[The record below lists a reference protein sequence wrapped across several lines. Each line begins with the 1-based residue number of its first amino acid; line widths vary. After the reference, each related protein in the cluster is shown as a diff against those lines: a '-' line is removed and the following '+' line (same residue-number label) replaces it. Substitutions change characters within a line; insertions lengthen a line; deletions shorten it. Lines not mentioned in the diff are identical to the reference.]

1 MGMSKQYKKEYYQEV
16 NRKFE
21 KKIATFPAFM
31 KAYFSLFKSALTK
44 KNYLSYLTHMLNW
57 MIDNGVL
64 ATKSIEK
71 LNPGDLKDIKS
82 FNMVEYLNYLLEMG
96 QSVESVNYKIDVFS
110 SFWSFLVDNEWV
122 DKNILKTATIRR
134 NRNFIPEKTIN
145 HNQIKMP
152 EKADM
157 DRIRENIKEI
167 HTDQDLRNATIIHI
181 LAQCGLRRGELIA
194 LDVSDIDIEH
204 QRITVISKGKME
216 AQDVV
221 PIPDNLMGL
230 ISEYLEMRKK
240 KKVNTNA
247 LFLSNRNGRLKETA
261 LRYLCNKASNNTV
274 TPHMLRHWCGTKM
287 YEEKRDLVE
296 VRNVLRHSDI
306 KTTANYYIHKNDIC

>member
-1 MGMSKQYKKEYYQEV
+1 M
-16 NRKFE
+16 
-21 KKIATFPAFM
+21 
-31 KAYFSLFKSALTK
+31 
-44 KNYLSYLTHMLNW
+44 
-57 MIDNGVL
+57 
-64 ATKSIEK
+64 
-71 LNPGDLKDIKS
+71 
-82 FNMVEYLNYLLEMG
+82 
-96 QSVESVNYKIDVFS
+96 
-110 SFWSFLVDNEWV
+110 
-122 DKNILKTATIRR
+122 
-134 NRNFIPEKTIN
+134 
-145 HNQIKMP
+145 
-152 EKADM
+152 
-157 DRIRENIKEI
+157 
-167 HTDQDLRNATIIHI
+167 RNATIIHI

>member
-96 QSVESVNYKIDVFS
+96 QSVGSVNYKIDAGV
-110 SFWSFLVDNEWV
+110 
-122 DKNILKTATIRR
+122 
-134 NRNFIPEKTIN
+134 
-145 HNQIKMP
+145 
-152 EKADM
+152 
-157 DRIRENIKEI
+157 
-167 HTDQDLRNATIIHI
+167 
-181 LAQCGLRRGELIA
+181 
-194 LDVSDIDIEH
+194 IE
-204 QRITVISKGKME
+204 
-216 AQDVV
+216 
-221 PIPDNLMGL
+221 
-230 ISEYLEMRKK
+230 
-240 KKVNTNA
+240 
-247 LFLSNRNGRLKETA
+247 
-261 LRYLCNKASNNTV
+261 
-274 TPHMLRHWCGTKM
+274 
-287 YEEKRDLVE
+287 
-296 VRNVLRHSDI
+296 
-306 KTTANYYIHKNDIC
+306 

>member
-1 MGMSKQYKKEYYQEV
+1 MSKQYKQKYYQEV
-16 NRKFE
+16 NRKFDE
-21 KKIATFPAFM
+21 TTKEYPLFLR
-31 KAYFSLFKSALTK
+31 AYFSLFKSALTK
-44 KNYLSYLTHMLNW
+44 KNYLSYLTHMLEW
-57 MIDNGVL
+57 MMENKVILKN
-64 ATKSIEK
+64 AIEELK
-71 LNPGDLKDIKS
+71 VGDLKEIKS
-82 FNMVEYLNYLLEMG
+82 FHMVSYLNYLLDVG
-96 QSVESVNYKIDVFS
+96 QSVGSVSYKIDVFS

-157 DRIRENIKEI
+157 DRIMDNIKEI

-194 LDVSDIDIEH
+194 LDVSDVDIEH

-216 AQDVV
+216 VQDVV
-221 PIPDNLMGL
+221 PIPDNLIGL

-240 KKVNTNA
+240 KEVNTNA

>member
-1 MGMSKQYKKEYYQEV
+1 MSKQYKQKYYQEV
-16 NRKFE
+16 NRKFDE
-21 KKIATFPAFM
+21 TTKEYPLFLR
-31 KAYFSLFKSALTK
+31 AYFSLFKSALTK
-44 KNYLSYLTHMLNW
+44 KNYLSYLTHMLEW
-57 MIDNGVL
+57 MMENKVILKN
-64 ATKSIEK
+64 AIEELK
-71 LNPGDLKDIKS
+71 VGDLKEIKS
-82 FNMVEYLNYLLEMG
+82 FHMVSYLNYLLDVG
-96 QSVESVNYKIDVFS
+96 QSVESVSYKIDVFS

-157 DRIRENIKEI
+157 DRIMDNIKEI

-194 LDVSDIDIEH
+194 LDVSDVDIEH

-216 AQDVV
+216 VQDVV
-221 PIPDNLMGL
+221 PIPDNLIGL

-240 KKVNTNA
+240 KEVNTNA

>member
-1 MGMSKQYKKEYYQEV
+1 MSKQYKQKYYQEV
-16 NRKFE
+16 NRKFDE
-21 KKIATFPAFM
+21 TTKEYPLFLR
-31 KAYFSLFKSALTK
+31 AYFSLFKSALTK
-44 KNYLSYLTHMLNW
+44 KNYLSYLTHMLEW
-57 MIDNGVL
+57 MMGNKVILKN
-64 ATKSIEK
+64 AIEELK
-71 LNPGDLKDIKS
+71 VGDLKEIKS
-82 FNMVEYLNYLLEMG
+82 FHMVSYLNYLLDVG
-96 QSVESVNYKIDVFS
+96 QSVGSVSYKIDVFS

-152 EKADM
+152 KKADM
-157 DRIRENIKEI
+157 DRIMDNIKEI

-194 LDVSDIDIEH
+194 LDVSDVDIEH

-216 AQDVV
+216 VQDVV
-221 PIPDNLMGL
+221 PIPDNLIGL

-240 KKVNTNA
+240 KEVNTNA